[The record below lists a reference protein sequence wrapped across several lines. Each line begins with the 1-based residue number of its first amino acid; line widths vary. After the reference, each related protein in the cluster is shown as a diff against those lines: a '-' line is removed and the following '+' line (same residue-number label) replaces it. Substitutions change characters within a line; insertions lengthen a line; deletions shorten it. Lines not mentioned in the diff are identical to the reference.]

1 MFEKIN
7 FNFKYYVMGKLFP
20 EDEMDRPTSFIRY
33 FETKQEAEKFIK
45 DEKDRGDIIEI
56 SDIQTIN

>member
-20 EDEMDRPTSFIRY
+20 EDEMDRPTGFIRY
-33 FETKQEAEKFIK
+33 FETRKEAEKFIK
-45 DEKDRGDIIEI
+45 DKIKRGDIIEI